1 VKTVVYMNI
10 IKNSSF
16 HFFIIEMNDW
26 YKLSITISLFKS
38 SMKIS
43 ELCKMIEDSIH
54 SGKYPLQDKQQKHW
68 TNLVEVINRSDSE
81 DLKSSDIKIE
91 IRIQN
96 LYTIN
101 NYVPNI
107 QHLPGVIEIDVLDS
121 VKMLCRRLEK
131 VVVDMSGNSY
141 PKDMT
146 MATERL
152 HKNKDQNS

>member
-1 VKTVVYMNI
+1 
-10 IKNSSF
+10 
-16 HFFIIEMNDW
+16 MNDW
-26 YKLSITISLFKS
+26 YKLSITISIFKS

-43 ELCKMIEDSIH
+43 ELCKMIEDSFH
-54 SGKYPLQDKQQKHW
+54 SGKYPLHDIQQKRL

-96 LYTIN
+96 LYIIN

-121 VKMLCRRLEK
+121 FKMLCRRLEK
-131 VVVDMSGNSY
+131 VV
-141 PKDMT
+141 DMT
-146 MATERL
+146 ELSQGYDNVT
-152 HKNKDQNS
+152 